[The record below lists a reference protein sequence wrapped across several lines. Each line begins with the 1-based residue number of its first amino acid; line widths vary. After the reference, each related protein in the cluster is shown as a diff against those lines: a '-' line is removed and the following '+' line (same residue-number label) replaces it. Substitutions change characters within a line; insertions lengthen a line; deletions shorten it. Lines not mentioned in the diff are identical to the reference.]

1 MKPEQLILTDT
12 DNKDLQLISLLG
24 ESGLTPTDVVNAIV
38 RIHNS
43 VVTPDGVL
51 MTNDGNFI
59 VTNDGDFIVVDQPG

>member
-1 MKPEQLILTDT
+1 MRPEKLILTDV
-12 DNKDLQLISLLG
+12 DEKDLQLVSLLG

-59 VTNDGDFIVVDQPG
+59 VTNDGEFIVVE